1 MADKSNPEV
10 NINVKANVEDAKKP
24 LDALVSLMNKQRE
37 AVAGTQKT
45 LAEAAKSQSEVQRVA
60 RELMNAVEMLGDDA
74 LKQRVSD
81 LFLGGIE
88 NAARMESRVKH
99 LTRETQVLERSTE
112 GVLSRFNSMEMPGGG
127 DLETQVKKAS
137 AGLGFFERRYGE
149 MAKAA
154 QEVEQN
160 MKSLGNASE
169 LNNVVQTLAT
179 LKARLEEVGMNSAS
193 GAEHSESM
201 ARALRA
207 EAEALQEGLPGVE
220 QKRSALMRE
229 AEVYERIAA
238 AQKTLAAGSNTR
250 LERVAEL
257 VRDLGDGQTEAVA
270 AGLKRLGNEVT
281 AMEGRVKAADSAVQA
296 QEQQK
301 RVEFEKDAERAKA
314 EHEKELK
321 RQNELRVKMELAGMS
336 KRELTAETLRLTNAM
351 REAAKVGNN
360 ELYEQLRQRMMAAR
374 SAQETLTRELQLNR
388 IAGMQQVQTARSM
401 AQSLS
406 AAAGAMMNLSEN
418 AKTGQLDLTGVA
430 ESIIGLRSALQVGL
444 GPMGAALLTLQ
455 GLQAVWN
462 YFAQE
467 RNAAAE
473 KMRELSEAAVEADRG
488 LRAAQEAMSGERGE
502 KRRIEAAEALTGHLQ
517 TQLDLL
523 KETERQIGLNTEA
536 ELHRIALAAQ
546 GDAQEVALKRLQLQA
561 AYNRGEIDKFA
572 LDEEMLHV
580 NADAAYR
587 EKQRQLDAR
596 NVQVMAAQ
604 EQADVRRDEYDAARQ
619 AERLSMEGF
628 SLTQKQAEGM
638 VAAWKKAQADYE
650 ELKGTDLYRYTS
662 RLDELK
668 SKGAMNGQ
676 ERMELLRLP
685 EEIRRL
691 SEEMGVTVEGA
702 RAAIENARAAIPEFA
717 RDHGTQAYGQ
727 EVARRESFNKGLD
740 DEEAKRKEAWEEQ
753 KRQAEAEAGALK
765 RQEELFNQWHEGES
779 ALLSQRLSDIDEARK
794 RDEEKREHERAMARL
809 REDVRKLG
817 EVELQAE
824 LARLRG
830 LASAEKNSRVQDYR
844 NAEAGVVLAEVGRRE
859 QTRERLRERM
869 MGNEQ
874 AGSKRE
880 AGVMRAGVELAT
892 KVLEQQQTFT
902 AQDVAKL
909 ERLVSLAQATQG
921 DADNAVLRRVL
932 GYMEQ
937 NAKAHAKA
945 LADRAALQQ
954 RVASLERQL
963 QASLRAVAR

>member
-112 GVLSRFNSMEMPGGG
+112 GVLSRLNSMEMPGGG
-127 DLETQVKKAS
+127 DLETQVKKAT
-137 AGLGFFERRYGE
+137 AGLGFFEKRYGE

-229 AEVYERIAA
+229 AEAYERIAA

-270 AGLKRLGNEVT
+270 AGLKRMGNEVT

-301 RVEFEKDAERAKA
+301 RVEFEKAAEREKA

-351 REAAKVGNN
+351 REAARVGNN

-418 AKTGQLDLTGVA
+418 AKTGQLDLMGVA
-430 ESIIGLRSALQVGL
+430 ESIIGLRSALQAGL
-444 GPMGAALLTLQ
+444 GPMGAALLALQ

-473 KMRELSEAAVEADRG
+473 KMRELAEAAVEADRG
-488 LRAAQEAMSGERGE
+488 LRAAQEAMSSERGE

-536 ELHRIALAAQ
+536 ELHRIAMAAQ

-572 LDEEMLHV
+572 LDEAILHV

-604 EQADVRRDEYDAARQ
+604 EQADVRRDEYDAARW

-638 VAAWKKAQADYE
+638 VAAWKKAQADF
-650 ELKGTDLYRYTS
+650 
-662 RLDELK
+662 
-668 SKGAMNGQ
+668 
-676 ERMELLRLP
+676 
-685 EEIRRL
+685 
-691 SEEMGVTVEGA
+691 EEMGGDAKEATLAQDRLESQKHLERADGLMKEALEMRIDSLDEQLKEFTKA
-702 RAAIENARAAIPEFA
+702 RQAIEAAYAAIPEFA
-717 RDHGTQAYGQ
+717 RDNGTQAYGQ

-740 DEEAKRKEAWEEQ
+740 DEEAKRKEAWEQQ

-779 ALLSQRLSDIDEARK
+779 VLLNQRLSDIGEARK

-817 EVELQAE
+817 EAELQAE

-830 LASAEKNSRVQDYR
+830 LASAEKNGRVQGYR
-844 NAEAGVVLAEVGRRE
+844 KAEAGVVLAEVGRRE

-892 KVLEQQQTFT
+892 KVLERQQTFT

-909 ERLVSLAQATQG
+909 ERLVSLAQTTQG

-932 GYMEQ
+932 SYMEQ